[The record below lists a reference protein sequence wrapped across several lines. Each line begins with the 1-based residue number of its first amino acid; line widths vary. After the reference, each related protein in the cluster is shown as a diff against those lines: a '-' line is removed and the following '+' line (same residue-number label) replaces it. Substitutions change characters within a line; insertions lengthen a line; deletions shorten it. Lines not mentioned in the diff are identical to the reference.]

1 MTSRLCWVPQ
11 HVFLRFL
18 RGFNASCLSM
28 FDFVR
33 LCQCYLQGSSIGVTM
48 IKTSYFLY
56 KSPNASSD
64 AFNSSIPQK
73 IRFLSPVF
81 WSLPFSDSWWT
92 SIILPELHLDLSR
105 SHSHH
110 CDLQAETC
118 VFARLC
124 KLCAWGA
131 LYLPKAVSTQEP
143 LKWSRCTL
151 PDSSKCQI
159 PLLQSL
165 GRAQI

>member
-1 MTSRLCWVPQ
+1 M
-11 HVFLRFL
+11 
-18 RGFNASCLSM
+18 
-28 FDFVR
+28 
-33 LCQCYLQGSSIGVTM
+33 CYLQGSSIGVTM
-48 IKTSYFLY
+48 IRTSYFLY

-105 SHSHH
+105 SHCHH

-124 KLCAWGA
+124 KLCAQSSLNPGTSEMVMVYLARLSLSLPSAKFHCFRA
-131 LYLPKAVSTQEP
+131 LDVLKFERTP
-143 LKWSRCTL
+143 LEGGKSEAGSIKQGLDASQCMYCIVL
-151 PDSSKCQI
+151 YCI
-159 PLLQSL
+159 VEC
-165 GRAQI
+165 

>member
-1 MTSRLCWVPQ
+1 MQAVLVCSTLCVYVLLARKQ
-11 HVFLRFL
+11 HRCDDDKDIL
-18 RGFNASCLSM
+18 LS
-28 FDFVR
+28 V
-33 LCQCYLQGSSIGVTM
+33 Q
-48 IKTSYFLY
+48 
-56 KSPNASSD
+56 SPNASSH
-64 AFNSSIPQK
+64 AFNSSIPQE
-73 IRFLSPVF
+73 IQFLSPVF

-105 SHSHH
+105 SHCHH

-143 LKWSRCTL
+143 LKWSWCTL
-151 PDSSKCQI
+151 PDSSKCQV

>member
-1 MTSRLCWVPQ
+1 M
-11 HVFLRFL
+11 
-18 RGFNASCLSM
+18 
-28 FDFVR
+28 
-33 LCQCYLQGSSIGVTM
+33 CYLQGSSIGVTM

-105 SHSHH
+105 SHCHH

-165 GRAQI
+165 GRAQIWANALGVCLKIRSRFN

>member
-1 MTSRLCWVPQ
+1 M
-11 HVFLRFL
+11 
-18 RGFNASCLSM
+18 
-28 FDFVR
+28 
-33 LCQCYLQGSSIGVTM
+33 CYLQGSSIGVTM

-64 AFNSSIPQK
+64 AFNSSIPQE
-73 IRFLSPVF
+73 IQFLSPVF

-105 SHSHH
+105 SDCHH

-131 LYLPKAVSTQEP
+131 LYLPKQSQPRNLWNGHGVPCQ
-143 LKWSRCTL
+143 TL
-151 PDSSKCQI
+151 PSAKSTASEPWTCSNLSERPWSLSKNPKQVQ
-159 PLLQSL
+159 LS
-165 GRAQI
+165 RV